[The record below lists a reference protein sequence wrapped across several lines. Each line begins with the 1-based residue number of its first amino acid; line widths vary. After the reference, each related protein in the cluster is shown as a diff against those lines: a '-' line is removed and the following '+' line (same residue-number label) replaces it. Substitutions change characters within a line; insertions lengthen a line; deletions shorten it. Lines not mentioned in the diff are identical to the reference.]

1 LHLAFE
7 ARGGRTVLTARRFTL
22 PLQALEPMD
31 LDGDGVATLLLLN
44 PTGGLLA
51 VFVLPGRDILIGV
64 GLMIMMGFLAG
75 VMPALA
81 AMRLRITDALRRV

>member
-1 LHLAFE
+1 M
-7 ARGGRTVLTARRFTL
+7 LTARRFTL

-51 VFVLPGRDILIGV
+51 GDRLETDSRS
-64 GLMIMMGFLAG
+64 AR
-75 VMPALA
+75 A
-81 AMRLRITDALRRV
+81 AASA